1 MAEAKAGAAGAAK
14 KATPAGRAATV
25 AGRVAQNQSSPG
37 QEIGLLSGK
46 PRGGGSTNTRSSEGS
61 RGRGRGAG
69 GGSGGG
75 RGGYA
80 PFTGPAGESKGTTR
94 RRQAGQVPGAAGSRR
109 AGKWLWAGNRRLLT
123 AQYVACLVILFL
135 GTLVAPSGSKDDLTR
150 AMVKGSALSGVFL
163 ILALVASG
171 GKGPTKVATA
181 IGTLVTAAYLL
192 TSSDVHNVT
201 AWTARFFAGAKN
213 LTSGDFGS
221 DDDGGD
227 GGDGGGATGAGGAV
241 GGVLGGAIADGTI

>member
-1 MAEAKAGAAGAAK
+1 MAEAKAGVAGTAK
-14 KATPAGRAATV
+14 KATPSGRAATV
-25 AGRVAQNQSSPG
+25 AGRVAQNQASPG
-37 QEIGLLSGK
+37 EEIGLLSGRA
-46 PRGGGSTNTRSSEGS
+46 RGGGSTNPRSSEGS

-80 PFTGPAGESKGTTR
+80 PFTGPAQERTAAR
-94 RRQAGQVPGAAGSRR
+94 RKR
-109 AGKWLWAGNRRLLT
+109 ARATGKWLWAGNRKLLT

-171 GKGPTKVATA
+171 GRGPTKAATA
-181 IGTLVTAAYLL
+181 IGTLITAAYLL
-192 TSSDVHNVT
+192 TSSDMHNVT
-201 AWTARFFAGAKN
+201 AWTARFFANAKN
-213 LTSGDFGS
+213 LTSGDSGS
-221 DDDGGD
+221 EDGGD
-227 GGDGGGATGAGGAV
+227 GDGGGDGATGAGGAV
-241 GGVLGGAIADGTI
+241 GGVLGGAITDGTL